1 MDNKPINRIKVM
13 MAERMIGNKDLA
25 KLLGKDPATVS
36 KWVTNTTQPS
46 LENLI
51 EIAKVLKCEIGDL
64 VRKDDIVT
72 IDVPKESRT
81 EMENSIVGH

>member
-13 MAERMIGNKDLA
+13 MAERMITNQELG

-36 KWVTNTTQPS
+36 KWVTNTSQPT

-51 EIAKVLKCEIGDL
+51 EIARVLKCDL
-64 VRKDDIVT
+64 DDLIRKDDSVIIEKT
-72 IDVPKESRT
+72 ES
-81 EMENSIVGH
+81 

>member
-13 MAERMIGNKDLA
+13 MAERMISNKELG

-36 KWVTNTTQPS
+36 KWVTNTSQPT

-51 EIAKVLKCEIGDL
+51 EIAKVLKCDISELI
-64 VRKDDIVT
+64 RKDDTVFIE
-72 IDVPKESRT
+72 IPKK
-81 EMENSIVGH
+81 